1 MLRTERPALSAIGFL
16 PIHSNPDTLAISH
29 TLEIVILIVH
39 CHAFGGKKEA
49 SVDTVIRARVKPEA
63 CTWIGAERRAGHN
76 GPMAPERISAPPRA
90 ADPLTAAF
98 VLLKL
103 EAIIDCQDGNEVRVR
118 YTAAVIKY

>member
-16 PIHSNPDTLAISH
+16 PIHSNTDTLAISH

-76 GPMAPERISAPPRA
+76 GPMAPERI
-90 ADPLTAAF
+90 TALFCVVVFFF
-98 VLLKL
+98 VVFVFFLLVVFFV
-103 EAIIDCQDGNEVRVR
+103 CFVGF
-118 YTAAVIKY
+118 